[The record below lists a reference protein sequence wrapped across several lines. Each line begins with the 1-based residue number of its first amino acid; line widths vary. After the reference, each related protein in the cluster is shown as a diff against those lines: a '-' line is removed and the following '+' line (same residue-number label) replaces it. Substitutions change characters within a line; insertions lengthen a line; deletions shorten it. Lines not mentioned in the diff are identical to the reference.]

1 MNAPLVIM
9 AALGA
14 LLLTRRRASNDS
26 PPATASVPV
35 TGWNP
40 AWGTPN
46 DWDARYPGSDPSR
59 PIPYDAANLD
69 PVLRDK
75 VAAIFL
81 ELEQL
86 GYDPRVFEGA
96 RTQHRQA
103 WLYGSSR
110 LDFPVYGRAGRWL
123 TGTLSASNHGAN
135 PVRAVDIISRSRGWE
150 WPEFYVAL
158 GAAAKRQGLTWG
170 GDWPK
175 RDSVHVELKSGQGM
189 GGGLRVTR

>member
-1 MNAPLVIM
+1 MNAPILIV
-9 AALGA
+9 AAVA
-14 LLLTRRRASNDS
+14 AVLLASRRKANAAAAS
-26 PPATASVPV
+26 AAAGPV

-46 DWDARYPGSDPSR
+46 DWDARYPGADPSR

-75 VAAIFL
+75 VAAVFL
-81 ELEQL
+81 ELEQA

-103 WLYGSSR
+103 WLYGSGR
-110 LDFPVYGRAGRWL
+110 PTFAVYGREGPWR
-123 TGTLSASNHGAN
+123 TGTLNASNHGSN

-158 GAAAKRQGLTWG
+158 GAAAKRQDLTWG

-175 RDSVHVELKSGQGM
+175 RDLVHCELKAGQGM

>member
-1 MNAPLVIM
+1 MNGPLLLL

-14 LLLTRRRASNDS
+14 VLFASRRKANPTATDS
-26 PPATASVPV
+26 AAGAVS
-35 TGWNP
+35 WNP

-46 DWDARYPGSDPSR
+46 DWDRRYPSSDPTR
-59 PIPYDAANLD
+59 PVPYDAANLD
-69 PVLRDK
+69 PLLRDK

-81 ELEQL
+81 ELEQA
-86 GYDPRVFEGA
+86 GFDPRVFEGA
-96 RTQHRQA
+96 RSQHRQA

-110 LDFPVYGRAGRWL
+110 PDFAVYGRAGRWL
-123 TGTLSASNHGAN
+123 TGTLNASNHGAN